1 MFLTGGR
8 RVVERESESEGVQ
21 YRTRDGR
28 FVRGFGSHHKPRRR
42 LGSSVRSRIAS
53 YSYRAGREWNSL
65 ERWSFLCGLVFQPL
79 ISSVS
84 DGKENVLSTV
94 SGLIAM
100 DDSVTQSTRFCKQA
114 NAWKFEVL
122 PCSIMQ
128 CETSLRIVTV
138 LPVPWLY
145 DTNSF
150 GYLYE

>member
-1 MFLTGGR
+1 VKVKVKVKAYSTGHETGGLFE
-8 RVVERESESEGVQ
+8 VLDPITNHGG
-21 YRTRDGR
+21 DWD
-28 FVRGFGSHHKPRRR
+28 
-42 LGSSVRSRIAS
+42 L
-53 YSYRAGREWNSL
+53 
-65 ERWSFLCGLVFQPL
+65 LCGPGSLRTVTGPAGNGIRWNGGVSCVAWCFRVQPL